1 MRYPCV
7 MRPSADYQVAIFCS
21 WLDDK
26 HHSQLEERPTH
37 SRSVAYL
44 IPPPPPTV
52 SIVRGHGYT
61 TITLFLVHDVIMAC
75 VRSRYEHLD
84 ITEPSCG
91 RNNEGQ
97 IQIRKVNIRYP
108 PTRSSCLWLDGS
120 VSLDITPLLQLVAR
134 SGSRSKWLP
143 VSQNKFDAIIIM
155 IVMSMWCWLPTFIV
169 FLLTLLSC
177 SYN

>member
-1 MRYPCV
+1 MSTTVSWRSDQHTQDRLPILYP
-7 MRPSADYQVAIFCS
+7 P
-21 WLDDK
+21 
-26 HHSQLEERPTH
+26 P
-37 SRSVAYL
+37 
-44 IPPPPPTV
+44 PPPPPTV

-75 VRSRYEHLD
+75 VRS
-84 ITEPSCG
+84 IMMWT
-91 RNNEGQ
+91 EGQ
-97 IQIRKVNIRYP
+97 IQIRKVKIGYP